1 MDRLG
6 QTFGFIHYRKRLQG
20 PLPAGCRLR
29 LINVND
35 YAMVWLDGEFLGSRF
50 RDDGR
55 HDFPLPR
62 ALPDTG
68 GRLDILVENCG
79 RINYG
84 PYLGKD
90 PKGIAG
96 MVAIEWQ
103 EQLGWEYWQLPLD
116 DIAPVAFG
124 AFDREA
130 RGAFCHRAQFSVDA
144 PGEAFLIRPGR
155 KGAAWVNGFN
165 VGRYWEKGPTQT
177 LYIPSPVLKPGK
189 NELVVLEQSELI
201 AEKAAF
207 SAQPIL

>member
-1 MDRLG
+1 MG
-6 QTFGFIHYRKRLQG
+6 K
-20 PLPAGCRLR
+20 R

-124 AFDREA
+124 DFDREA
-130 RGAFCHRAQFSVDA
+130 GARSSIGRNSVWMHLARRSSSAPDAKAPPGLMASMSAATGKRGRRRRC
-144 PGEAFLIRPGR
+144 
-155 KGAAWVNGFN
+155 
-165 VGRYWEKGPTQT
+165 T
-177 LYIPSPVLKPGK
+177 SP
-189 NELVVLEQSELI
+189 
-201 AEKAAF
+201 ARC
-207 SAQPIL
+207 